1 MSERTVLEAMS
12 VRRVVS
18 LPPSASA
25 RDAACL
31 MTSANCR
38 SVLVVEH
45 GANSMRGI
53 VTERDIITRVVAKGL
68 DPSQTVVS
76 TVMTADPESV
86 GPATRVADAVL
97 VMIEHDIHHL
107 PVVAANGKLLGV
119 FSVRDALP
127 LEVTD
132 AYGLS
137 EFNQQVNDALG

>member
-12 VRRVVS
+12 VRRVIS
-18 LPPSASA
+18 LAPSASA
-25 RDAACL
+25 HDAACL

-45 GANSMRGI
+45 GATSMRGI
-53 VTERDIITRVVAKGL
+53 VTERDVITRVVARGL
-68 DPSQTVVS
+68 DPAKVALSTFMTVN
-76 TVMTADPESV
+76 PESV

-97 VMIEHDIHHL
+97 IMIEHDIHHL
-107 PVVAANGKLLGV
+107 PVVADNGKLLGV

>member
-1 MSERTVLEAMS
+1 M
-12 VRRVVS
+12 
-18 LPPSASA
+18 
-25 RDAACL
+25 
-31 MTSANCR
+31 
-38 SVLVVEH
+38 EH

-137 EFNQQVNDALG
+137 EFNQQVNDARCV